1 MKVTLHPTPQTLGAP
16 ARLSAGGTEALR
28 VDDNSHRVFRVPRP
42 RDNHL
47 ELVQALDSVQREGG
61 REGEGEGEGERERER
76 ERDAH
81 ARTQST
87 NQSISISIHIHVAFD

>member
-61 REGEGEGEGERERER
+61 REGEGEGERRAR
-76 ERDAH
+76 AH
-81 ARTQST
+81 TI
-87 NQSISISIHIHVAFD
+87 NQSINIYIYTYPCCV